1 VLLVVLLLLGC
12 RPGAAPANQWNV
24 IVVMVDTLRADRLGT
39 YGYERDTD
47 PFLRSFSQQGLVFER
62 AYSQAGCTF
71 PSVNSLFTS
80 RSPQL
85 FTESKAR
92 HGFGIP
98 PTVPTLAELLQRS
111 GYSTATVSAS
121 VVVRATPSEVNGRG
135 GFDAGFDLFDESCEN
150 RRAPCVNKQAVK
162 FIDALPE
169 PFFLYLHYLEPHGP
183 YRPPRWHNPHFVVER
198 PEKLWVAKGDL
209 QRVYRRFFDGDTSV
223 VIEEKDLAHLR
234 DLYDEE
240 IRFFDEQFEELVGEL
255 NARDLLGRTIVL
267 LVSDHGEV
275 LGEQDALWGHCR
287 SLAYETVVHTPLIA
301 WLPEGPSGRRRA
313 LVENLDVMPTLLDL
327 LGLEELA
334 PAELE
339 GVSLAPIIKDDS
351 LLRSYVRSAQGTSR
365 IVSDGRYKLWWDI
378 ESQSSEILDLA
389 EDPAEMRDR
398 SADRADELAKALSA
412 LQEWLAQVEGPGAAE
427 RARQLEE
434 ELRALGY
441 L

>member
-1 VLLVVLLLLGC
+1 
-12 RPGAAPANQWNV
+12 
-24 IVVMVDTLRADRLGT
+24 M
-39 YGYERDTD
+39 
-47 PFLRSFSQQGLVFER
+47 
-62 AYSQAGCTF
+62 
-71 PSVNSLFTS
+71 
-80 RSPQL
+80 
-85 FTESKAR
+85 
-92 HGFGIP
+92 
-98 PTVPTLAELLQRS
+98 
-111 GYSTATVSAS
+111 
-121 VVVRATPSEVNGRG
+121 NGRG
-135 GFDAGFDLFDESCEN
+135 GFDAGFDVFDESCEN
-150 RRAPCVNKQAVK
+150 HRAPCVNEQAVEL
-162 FIDALPE
+162 IDALPE

-183 YRPPRWHNPHFVVER
+183 YRPPRWHKPHFAVER

-240 IRFFDEQFEELVGEL
+240 IRFFDAQFEELVGEL
-255 NARDLLGRTIVL
+255 KARDLLSRTIVL

-287 SLAYETVVHTPLIA
+287 SLAYETVLHTPLIA

-327 LGLEELA
+327 FGLEELA

-339 GVSLAPIIKDDS
+339 GVSLAPIINDDS

-398 SADRADELAKALSA
+398 SAERADELAKALSA
-412 LQEWLAQVEGPGAAE
+412 LQEWLAQVEGPGAAQ